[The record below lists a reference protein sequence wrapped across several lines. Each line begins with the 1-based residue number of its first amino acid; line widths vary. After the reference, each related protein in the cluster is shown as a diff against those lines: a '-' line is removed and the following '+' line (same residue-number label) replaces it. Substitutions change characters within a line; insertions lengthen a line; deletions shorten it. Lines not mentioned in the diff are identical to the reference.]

1 MSASSATG
9 PPLGESGGVEQG
21 ACQPPPSPR
30 WKECQVLIGV
40 GVTAVMRIGALIVAC
55 FFGVLSEQGELEN
68 RVARI
73 EIRIESMERSIA
85 RIENSMD
92 ALNAKVDR
100 MLFGMAGDG
109 ADAGSPATAD
119 WPFDIQ
125 PAHLY
130 PKTAS
135 AALPGTVRTARR
147 YRMPE
152 RMAARLGLRFM
163 DLSS

>member
-21 ACQPPPSPR
+21 AYQPPPSPR
-30 WKECQVLIGV
+30 WKEYQVLIGV
-40 GVTAVMRIGALIVAC
+40 GVTAVMQIGALIVAY

-68 RVARI
+68 RVTRI

-85 RIENSMD
+85 RIENSID

-100 MLFGMAGDG
+100 ILFGMAGDG

-119 WPFDIQ
+119 
-125 PAHLY
+125 
-130 PKTAS
+130 
-135 AALPGTVRTARR
+135 
-147 YRMPE
+147 
-152 RMAARLGLRFM
+152 
-163 DLSS
+163 

>member
-21 ACQPPPSPR
+21 TCRPPSSPR
-30 WKECQVLIGV
+30 WKEYQVLIGV
-40 GVTAVMRIGALIVAC
+40 GVTAVMQIGALIVAC
-55 FFGVLSEQGELEN
+55 FFGVLSEQGELGN

-73 EIRIESMERSIA
+73 KIRIESMERSVA
-85 RIENSMD
+85 RMENSMD

-100 MLFGMAGDG
+100 MLFGMVGDG

-125 PAHLY
+125 PAHSY

-135 AALPGTVRTARR
+135 AALPGTVRTAGRSC
-147 YRMPE
+147 MPE
-152 RMAARLGLRFM
+152 RIAARLWLRFM